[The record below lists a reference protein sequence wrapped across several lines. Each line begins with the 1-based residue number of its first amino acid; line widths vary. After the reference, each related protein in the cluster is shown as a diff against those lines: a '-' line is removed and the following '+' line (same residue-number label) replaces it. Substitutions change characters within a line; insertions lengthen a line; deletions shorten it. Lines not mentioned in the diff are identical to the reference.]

1 MRTYDPFVS
10 VAPSATSTQVS
21 PDFFCSLMPSTTTL
35 SVMSAARASGAFAS
49 SGSAAAESVDRHIA
63 STHPTTMPMAAKSK
77 KSRCA
82 RKRAAHAKAASRKAM
97 KTSLETWKLGNTA
110 MERAVRRFSLYGTAT
125 LSVIDER
132 KRFRVRNASD
142 ASTTSAPRLRAEQP
156 RPDAGARGRAAN
168 PPVSRAS
175 DNKIPIDGLTT
186 TASPATMARAHAKA
200 NPVEPLWIER
210 GAARTC
216 KRRKRC
222 ERDRAR

>member
-1 MRTYDPFVS
+1 MQRAWCHIS
-10 VAPSATSTQVS
+10 VTPQHFTSLPH
-21 PDFFCSLMPSTTTL
+21 PDLACCPHT
-35 SVMSAARASGAFAS
+35 R
-49 SGSAAAESVDRHIA
+49 RKH
-63 STHPTTMPMAAKSK
+63 TMPAGVTVRRMYS
-77 KSRCA
+77 
-82 RKRAAHAKAASRKAM
+82 
-97 KTSLETWKLGNTA
+97 WKLGNTA

-125 LSVIDER
+125 LSVIDEH

-142 ASTTSAPRLRAEQP
+142 ASATSAPRLRTEQP

-168 PPVSRAS
+168 LPVSRAS

-210 GAARTC
+210 DAARA
-216 KRRKRC
+216 RKQRERC